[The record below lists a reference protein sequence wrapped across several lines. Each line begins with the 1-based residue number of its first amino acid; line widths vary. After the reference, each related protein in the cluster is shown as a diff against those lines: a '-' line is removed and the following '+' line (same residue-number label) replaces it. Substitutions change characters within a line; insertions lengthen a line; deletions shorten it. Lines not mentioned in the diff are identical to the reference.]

1 MTKTPLFAWLLVTA
15 ISTAAHAAEEARP
28 AIAAQPDDDAAV
40 VARAADPTSA
50 ATASAAAGAAQT
62 PDAAP
67 GAAAPKPAEKPRHAA
82 AAPKAKAAPQATV
95 QTPAKSSSGLTG
107 PVERLEWARV
117 PLPVVLVVGEE
128 RLVTLPRVMRLGMPE
143 ALQAQMR
150 SQVLGRAAYLT
161 AAMPF
166 PPTRVIAEDPNSGEA
181 ILLDL
186 SAVPAGKNAPTQ
198 RGPLEIV
205 IPSVESAAAA
215 SDAPAAAPLD
225 PVACSRFAVKQA
237 YAPRRLATAVEG
249 IHSIAVNRRPLP
261 MLYRGARLEATP
273 IGAWRCGDFY
283 VTTVQL
289 VNLAA
294 IPVELD
300 PRDLAGRWLTATFR
314 HSRLAPKGD
323 ERDTTVVLLTSERP
337 FDASL

>member
-1 MTKTPLFAWLLVTA
+1 MTRTPLFAWLLFAAVSA
-15 ISTAAHAAEEARP
+15 VAHAADEPRP

-40 VARAADPTSA
+40 VARAADPTAA
-50 ATASAAAGAAQT
+50 ATAAAVASAAKT
-62 PDAAP
+62 PDSTS
-67 GAAAPKPAEKPRHAA
+67 GVAAPKPAEKPQRAPAA
-82 AAPKAKAAPQATV
+82 AKAKTAPQATA
-95 QTPAKSSSGLTG
+95 QTVAKSSAGLTG

-117 PLPVVLVVGEE
+117 PLSVVLVVDEE

-143 ALQAQMR
+143 ALQAQIR
-150 SQVLGRAAYLT
+150 SQVLGRSAYLT

-181 ILLDL
+181 ILLDI
-186 SAVPAGKNAPTQ
+186 SAVPAGKNTPAQ

-205 IPSVESAAAA
+205 IPATESTAANT
-215 SDAPAAAPLD
+215 DAPAAAPLD
-225 PVACSRFAVKQA
+225 PVSCSRFAVKQA

-249 IHSIAVNRRPLP
+249 IHSVSVNRRPLP
-261 MLYRGARLEATP
+261 LLYRGARLEATP

-300 PRDLAGRWLTATFR
+300 PRALAGRWVTATFR
-314 HSRLAPKGD
+314 HARLAPKGD
-323 ERDTTVVLLTSERP
+323 ERDTTVVMLTSERP